1 MPRKTTKTTPAP
13 APASPAA
20 TAGFI
25 DDALM
30 KRAIKLRKEGKTM
43 KAIGAELNVKATGYL
58 AKKIKATYGP
68 DALAAP
74 SKEV

>member
-1 MPRKTTKTTPAP
+1 MPRKTTKTTPATP
-13 APASPAA
+13 APAAP
-20 TAGFI
+20 AGFI

-30 KRAIKLRKEGKTM
+30 KRAIKLRNEGKTM

-68 DALAAP
+68 DALARP
-74 SKEV
+74 SKEA